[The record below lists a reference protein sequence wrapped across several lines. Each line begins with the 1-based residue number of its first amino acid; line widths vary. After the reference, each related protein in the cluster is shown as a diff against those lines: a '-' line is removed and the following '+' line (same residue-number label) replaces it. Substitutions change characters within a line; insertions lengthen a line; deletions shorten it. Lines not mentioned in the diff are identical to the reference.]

1 MKLAYL
7 LPATLLLSAASYA
20 ETLTI
25 YTAGPK
31 GLSQELVQ
39 GFEKKTGATIELY
52 QATGGKIMSRYQAEK
67 SNPHVDVMISS
78 SMGHAITLDKAGEL
92 LAYQSPNA
100 KTVPDFLKTDTYTAQ
115 GTAVL
120 AIAYNTQSNLPMPKR
135 WSDLTKPEYK
145 GQVTMPDP
153 SKSGSS
159 LTLMEGLVEKMGDSA
174 WTLLADLKAND
185 MLVPGPNNA
194 ALNPVLSGAK
204 GVVFGAVDY
213 IALGLK
219 AKGETLEV
227 VYPEDGTV
235 LAPRPMMILKST
247 QHEALAKQFVDY
259 VLSDEGQKLVADT
272 LILPARAD
280 IKTQRPSYAD
290 LNLITFDEAAAAKKA
305 QETKDHFTQI
315 MSH

>member
-1 MKLAYL
+1 MKLTYL
-7 LPATLLLSAASYA
+7 LPAALLLSSAAYA
-20 ETLTI
+20 ETLTV
-25 YTAGPK
+25 YSAGPK

-39 GFEKKTGATIELY
+39 GFEKKTGATVEMY

-100 KTVPDFLKTDTYTAQ
+100 KTVPDFMKTDTYTAQ

-120 AIAYNTQSNLPMPKR
+120 AIAYNTQSNLPMPKS

-145 GQVTMPDP
+145 NQITMPDP

-159 LTLMEGLVEKMGDSA
+159 LELVQGFVQKDGDAA
-174 WTLLADLKAND
+174 WTLLKALKDNG
-185 MLVPGPNNA
+185 MLVQGPNNA

-219 AKGETLEV
+219 KKGETLNV

-235 LAPRPMMILKST
+235 VAPRPMMILKST

-272 LILPARAD
+272 LILPARSD
-280 IKTQRPSYAD
+280 IKTERPSYAD
-290 LNLITFDEAAAAKKA
+290 LNLIEFDEAAAAENAKQIKDKFA
-305 QETKDHFTQI
+305 QV